1 MNERVTC
8 IALFNDESI
17 EKINKLVED
26 LEKPLCKVPYGK
38 KVDDRLKCDSLP
50 YHFTLCAWPI
60 AKEKEVIETLKEM
73 KFPPF
78 RVLVEKVSIK
88 EGNEDSLEV
97 RFAVAKNEELYKLQ
111 DYLFERVQNS
121 YYNPDTFQFH
131 ITIHC
136 DKDHSKILRMKD
148 QLAKDFHP
156 FELEIT
162 KFGLFEIYP
171 AKKVLEMN
179 STN

>member
-17 EKINKLVED
+17 EKINKLVEK

-38 KVDDRLKCDSLP
+38 KVEDRLKCDSLP

-60 AKEKEVIETLKEM
+60 EKEDKVVETLKEM
-73 KFPPF
+73 QFPSF
-78 RVLVEKVSIK
+78 KVLVEKVCIT
-88 EGNEDSLEV
+88 EGKEDSLEV
-97 RFAVAKNEELYKLQ
+97 RLSVEKNEELYKLQ
-111 DYLFERVQNS
+111 TYLFERVQNS
-121 YYNPDTFQFH
+121 YYNPDTFHFH

-136 DKDHSKILRMKD
+136 DKAHSKILKMQE

-171 AKKVLEMN
+171 AHKVLEI
-179 STN
+179 SYTE